1 MENTIWQRI
10 LYYSMMFVVLIGWV
24 VSPLVTG
31 PVAAGLQATLQCGGY
46 SAQWQSA
53 RHGVDSA
60 SQQWPG
66 QLGQLGRQS
75 VRPKMDKHLTSRS
88 IFEDLLVFFSSS
100 CLILEYWIECT
111 SVTLAQESCC
121 STVIVTADATA
132 RLIMWMWTS
141 MGSSSTIWWSEVPF
155 PWSTP
160 YTTIGPVGSPRERS
174 LRRARKMMW

>member
-1 MENTIWQRI
+1 MENTIGQRI
-10 LYYSMMFVVLIGWV
+10 LYYSMTFVVLIGWV

-88 IFEDLLVFFSSS
+88 IFEDLLVFFPLHVWFWNTELSALVSLWLKSLVAALWLWLRMRQPGWS
-100 CLILEYWIECT
+100 CGCEHRWGHR
-111 SVTLAQESCC
+111 QE
-121 STVIVTADATA
+121 ADD
-132 RLIMWMWTS
+132 
-141 MGSSSTIWWSEVPF
+141 
-155 PWSTP
+155 
-160 YTTIGPVGSPRERS
+160 PRCHYPGQ
-174 LRRARKMMW
+174 LRTRP